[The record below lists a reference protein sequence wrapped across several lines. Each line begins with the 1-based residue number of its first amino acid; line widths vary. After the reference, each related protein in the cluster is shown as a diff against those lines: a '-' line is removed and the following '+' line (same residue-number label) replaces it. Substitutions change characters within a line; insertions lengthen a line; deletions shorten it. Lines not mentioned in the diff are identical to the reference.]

1 MLINSYASFEGC
13 VVDTQTQGMVIAPL
27 NMLWSDSLSE
37 EGGYCVVTN
46 KDCKVFGI
54 FNVSELVSGSIDLK
68 KAKTK
73 WKRALVDFFQV
84 SIPSIKLCSASS

>member
-1 MLINSYASFEGC
+1 MPHFANQFICIFEGC

-54 FNVSELVSGSIDLK
+54 LMFRN
-68 KAKTK
+68 
-73 WKRALVDFFQV
+73 WFQV
-84 SIPSIKLCSASS
+84 ALISKSQN